1 MPDAVFL
8 PDGPRFAPTRLAAG
22 PWDPGAAHGGAPAA
36 LLGRALE
43 TAAPTEGMH
52 FARVSVEFL
61 RPVPLAPLAVETEV
75 LRPGRR
81 VQLLGARLLAGDTE
95 VCRAT
100 ALLIRRTAGDP
111 APPAPP
117 PPGPDRGVD
126 SPFTRSLD
134 GTFGGAAVQHRF
146 VAGDWTPGPATVWM
160 RLAVP
165 LVAGERPSPLVRVLA
180 AADFGNGVG
189 AALDWNHHVF
199 INPDLT
205 VYLERLPAG
214 EWVCLE
220 AVTHPG
226 EPGTAVA
233 ESVLYDERGRIGR
246 AVQALLVA
254 PRDGAGPET

>member
-1 MPDAVFL
+1 VPDAVFV
-8 PDGPRFAPTRLAAG
+8 PDGPRFTPTALAAG

-43 TAAPTEGMH
+43 SAGPADGMH

-61 RPVPLAPLAVETEV
+61 RPVPLAPLDVETEV

-81 VQLLGARLLAGDTE
+81 VQLLGARLLAEGTE

-100 ALLIRRTAGDP
+100 ALLIRREEGAR
-111 APPAPP
+111 AEPPAPP
-117 PPGPDRGVD
+117 PPGPDQGFHA
-126 SPFTRSLD
+126 PFTRSLD
-134 GTFGGAAVQHRF
+134 GTFGGAAVEHRF
-146 VAGDWTPGPATVWM
+146 VVGDWNPGPATVWM
-160 RLAVP
+160 RLSVP
-165 LVAGERPSPLVRVLA
+165 LVAGEEPSPLVRVLA

-189 AALDWNHHVF
+189 AALDWNHHLF

-205 VYLERLPAG
+205 VYLERPPQG

-220 AVTHPG
+220 ASTHPG
-226 EPGTAVA
+226 VPGTAVA

-254 PRDGAGPET
+254 AR